1 MTQKIK
7 KITELDQL
15 ITEYLEY
22 LEIEKGSSLKT
33 VRNYKF
39 YLDRFVNFSQVDIP
53 EKITLDKVR
62 RFRLWLNRQ
71 TNYKGDTLKKS
82 TQNYHLIALRNFL
95 KFLAK
100 LDIGSL
106 APDKI
111 ELSKLGERTVEF
123 LDKDD
128 LRRFL
133 EAPLKTDN
141 PTIIKDRDKAILE
154 MFFSTGLRVSELANL
169 NQEMVNLKKDE
180 FTVRGKGDKP
190 RIVFMSEA
198 TKNYL
203 KKYLEARTDMSLYLF
218 VRHDKASIR
227 QKQKEDRPLTPRSIE
242 RLVQKYSRLAGITKK
257 VTPHT
262 IRHSFA
268 TDLLS
273 NGADIRS
280 VQTMLGHS
288 SIMTT
293 QIYTH
298 VTNKHL
304 KEIHK
309 KFHDKKE

>member
-39 YLDRFVNFSQVDIP
+39 YLDRFVDFSQVDIP
-53 EKITLDKVR
+53 EKITLEKVR

-100 LDIGSL
+100 LDIESL
-106 APDKI
+106 APEKI

-180 FTVRGKGDKP
+180 FTVRGKGDKL

-203 KKYLEARTDMSLYLF
+203 KKYLEARTDMSPYLF

-227 QKQKEDRPLTPRSIE
+227 QNQKEDQPLTPRSIE

-280 VQTMLGHS
+280 VQTILGHS

-309 KFHDKKE
+309 KFHDKKG